1 MTTGTNE
8 AYIGQLDKNC
18 YLTGKGMTY
27 LIVKDVNILRWIFLI
42 GEMCKFLALSHKGLG
57 G

>member
-8 AYIGQLDKNC
+8 AYIGQLDENC